1 MALTGVW
8 WRAGLSLI
16 ALLALVGGCSAV
28 TIMSIDFGSEWMKV
42 AVVAPGVPMEIAL
55 NRESKRKTPLAI
67 AFRNGE
73 RTFGEDA
80 LTNGIRFPHTNFF
93 YLLDLLGKKV
103 DNPIVKLYQSR
114 FPFYNIEADP
124 GRDTASTGLLKINL
138 QMVFCNGILRD
149 TTYTVEELVAQ
160 LLEYARDIAV
170 AHTDQRI
177 KDCVITVPAFFNQAE
192 RRALLTAAD
201 LAGLKASVLSLMSS
215 NAAVALDYGMFR
227 RKEINGTAQNILFYD
242 MGASST
248 SATIVSYQTI
258 KTKEKGYSE
267 TNPQVTVL
275 GLGYDRSLG
284 GLEMQLRLRDYLAKK
299 FNEVKKTT
307 NDVFKSPR
315 GMAKLLKESG
325 RLAKVLSANSD
336 HLSQV
341 EGVLDEE
348 DFKLM
353 VTREDFEGLCA
364 DVFERVR
371 APVDGALISAGMD
384 ISAIDQF
391 IIVGGATRVP
401 RIQAILQDVWGKE
414 LGKNINADEAAA
426 MGAVYRAAD
435 LGQGFKVKKFHV
447 KEGIVFPVEVDF
459 ERYIENE
466 DGSTNTKVVKRSLF
480 ALGNN
485 YPQKKVMTFNKHTT
499 DFNFCVNYAENEH
512 LPKAELLAAKVE
524 NISHVLVSGVTS
536 AYFKHQK
543 EGNEPKGIKA
553 HFNMDDS
560 GVLTL
565 AAMEA
570 VFEKSVLVEE
580 DKPEEEESTLSKLG
594 STISKLFSGSE
605 DEKKEEGKENKTEE
619 SEAEKDG
626 EKKEGGKKEDKT
638 AEKKDGSGDKKTD
651 KKPDEDKEKTG
662 DDDGKTKKGG
672 KELKPKQVTVKEE
685 LNFTLT
691 YLDVSNMTPERLQQ
705 SRKKLEDIGAA
716 ERTRH
721 EKEASRNT
729 LESYILD
736 AQDKLWQKEYEAAST
751 DEQRVVI
758 REMCSTLDEWIYDE
772 GFDQAATVYK
782 EKLGELSKLFE
793 PIKER
798 VQEHRDRPEA
808 IQARN
813 RTVLMYISLS
823 FVCAFCLLCTHFI
836 KKWKR
841 STETRLSCD
850 KGEGSWGSV
859 VEKIYSLGH
868 LVLAYLSIVG
878 YLYKGKGRTLKDDK
892 GVSPNTSKGN
902 GKNQQYSRL
911 ALQDMI
917 NGSSMFLQR
926 AREAPLEHQLFTDT
940 ELTTMDT
947 LIVDVQKWLEDKE
960 ELQDKTALSEN
971 PKLTLS
977 DIGEKWSA
985 LDREKRAKRSEK
997 RKGKKREKEEKEAEK
1012 EAPAAEKEEETN
1024 VPETEQREEEK
1035 RREGGDTRRQEEKD
1049 ATDSDIDE
1057 AQVEETLDIFEDKPQ
1072 ENNSEGDR
1080 RKDTEEEEAEEPTL
1094 EFGGEDD
1101 KTHTEL

>member
-124 GRDTASTGLLKINL
+124 GRDTV
-138 QMVFCNGILRD
+138 VFRYDED

-201 LAGLKASVLSLMSS
+201 LAGLKVLSLMSS

-808 IQARN
+808 IQA
-813 RTVLMYISLS
+813 
-823 FVCAFCLLCTHFI
+823 
-836 KKWKR
+836 
-841 STETRLSCD
+841 
-850 KGEGSWGSV
+850 
-859 VEKIYSLGH
+859 
-868 LVLAYLSIVG
+868 
-878 YLYKGKGRTLKDDK
+878 
-892 GVSPNTSKGN
+892 
-902 GKNQQYSRL
+902 
-911 ALQDMI
+911 LQDMI

-985 LDREKRAKRSEK
+985 LDREIKYLINKAKITKARKELKEAKSGKARREKKK
-997 RKGKKREKEEKEAEK
+997 RKRRRKRHQQRRKRRRQMSRRPNRGRRRREEKEET
-1012 EAPAAEKEEETN
+1012 P
-1024 VPETEQREEEK
+1024 
-1035 RREGGDTRRQEEKD
+1035 
-1049 ATDSDIDE
+1049 
-1057 AQVEETLDIFEDKPQ
+1057 
-1072 ENNSEGDR
+1072 GDR
-1080 RKDTEEEEAEEPTL
+1080 LVGDR
-1094 EFGGEDD
+1094 
-1101 KTHTEL
+1101 